1 MKLIDYYNDT
11 SQDVTIEEIGKAGTG
26 YNSPTLVK
34 VNGVLGYKKK
44 SVNCASFD
52 AFEYLISILGKELKI
67 KTADTYFFDD
77 GSIFSKAINPN
88 GEEFITYSDI
98 IKSVSISQEEIAE
111 KIRRDKELE
120 PVTFPNGKVK
130 YMLKTDEDIEYGL
143 GNFIKIIKKMN
154 LEDECVIKRHYIRMC
169 FLDSLTGN
177 KDRVSNNYGLLKNED
192 NYSFAPLFDSST
204 IAYPGIDDNLVQ
216 INDYLIDRDD
226 LKKFILKKYPQYLDD
241 MLSIDM
247 NKVKDKLYELAD
259 KVLNDNDKEWFNSQ
273 VTDQLP
279 TDLTKEIISLYNSDE
294 SEKNR

>member
-11 SQDVTIEEIGKAGTG
+11 SQDVIIEEIGKAGTG

-44 SVNCASFD
+44 SVNCAFFD

-77 GSIFSKAINPN
+77 GSIFSKSINPN

-120 PVTFPNGKVK
+120 PVTFPDGKVK

-247 NKVKDKLYELAD
+247 NKVKDKLYELTD

>member
-1 MKLIDYYNDT
+1 MKLMDYYNET
-11 SQDVTIEEIGKAGTG
+11 SQEVTVEEIGKAGTG

-44 SVNCASFD
+44 SVNCGAFD

-67 KTADTYFFDD
+67 KMADTYLFDD

-98 IKSVSISQEEIAE
+98 VKSVSISQEEIDE
-111 KIRRDKELE
+111 KIRKDKELE
-120 PVTFPNGKVK
+120 QITLSDGKVK
-130 YMLKTDEDIEYGL
+130 YILKTDEDIEYGL

-154 LEDECVIKRHYIRMC
+154 IEDDFVIKRNYIRMC

-177 KDRVSNNYGLLKNED
+177 KDRVSNNYGLLKSED

-204 IAYPGIDDNLVQ
+204 IAYPEIDDNLVQ

-226 LKKFILKKYPQYLDD
+226 LKKFILKNYPQYLDD

-259 KVLNDNDKEWFNSQ
+259 KVLSDNDKEWFNSQ

-279 TDLTKEIISLYNSDE
+279 IDLTKEIISLYNSDE
-294 SEKNR
+294 SEKKR